1 MGEGYT
7 LDAKRPYIDIVRTI
21 DDISFRLK
29 AQLIN
34 SIGDLRVS
42 RSGLRTLVSQMTAV
56 LEPLKQRE
64 VIESYD
70 VFLPLL
76 VLLDKEPASLTD
88 AELQQ
93 IHNVQ
98 NARTVD
104 AIISVEYA
112 GAIHRLNITLKFE

>member
-1 MGEGYT
+1 
-7 LDAKRPYIDIVRTI
+7 
-21 DDISFRLK
+21 
-29 AQLIN
+29 
-34 SIGDLRVS
+34 
-42 RSGLRTLVSQMTAV
+42 MTAV

-64 VIESYD
+64 VIEGYD

-76 VLLDKEPASLTD
+76 VLLDKDPLSLTT

-93 IHNVQ
+93 INNVQ

-104 AIISVEYA
+104 AIVTVDYA